1 MSGHRYAVVV
11 RPTRGILSAH
21 VLHEPAQLRPA
32 AAWQSQLREEPVCE
46 QELQLASLLIGAA
59 GGPVDWTA
67 YRDDTAEQLEKLVA
81 EKVAGRQPAAPPDE
95 PVQVLQLL
103 EALQRSVAAATG
115 KSSAAGRRTSKQ
127 TRRRSA

>member
-1 MSGHRYAVVV
+1 
-11 RPTRGILSAH
+11 

-32 AAWQSQLREEPVCE
+32 AAWQSQLREEPVSE
-46 QELQLASLLIGAA
+46 QESQLASMLIDAA
-59 GGPVDWTA
+59 GGPVDWSS

-81 EKVAGRQPAAPPDE
+81 EKVAGRQPAAPQDE

-103 EALQRSVAAATG
+103 EALQRSVAAASG
-115 KSSAAGRRTSKQ
+115 SSTAPARRTPKQ